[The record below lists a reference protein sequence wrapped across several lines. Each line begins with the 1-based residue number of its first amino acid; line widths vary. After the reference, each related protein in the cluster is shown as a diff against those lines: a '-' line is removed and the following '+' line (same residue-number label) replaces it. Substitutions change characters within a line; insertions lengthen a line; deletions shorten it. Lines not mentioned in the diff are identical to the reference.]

1 MNTLWMRSLSGLL
14 ILWLWMA
21 PPAGAQTADDIR
33 KFIDNENYP
42 QALDAANKLIAA
54 NAKSGVGYFYK
65 GLTLYR
71 MAFEDDQTEAIR
83 TRYLADAR
91 TVFETAVKQAK
102 KEGHGFA
109 GLGILAGAENKL
121 DDMKAQ
127 YDKALELSG
136 QDVPLLVE
144 MAQACLDVYNRE
156 AAKPGKGDRTIRT
169 KAADLATLLLTKAE
183 TYSKNNADIY
193 IKLGDLY
200 ALQRVPELALSN
212 YQKAITVDPRSAR
225 AHYALSQYYIKE
237 RKYNEAKDELLK
249 VKDID
254 PKFAL
259 AYRDLS
265 EIYFLAEQFEYAM
278 QFARQYRDLIGNDKR
293 ANARYATFLYLT
305 KNYKE
310 AAPALAEVLKDTSS
324 LVLQRLYAYS
334 LIENKDFTQGRV
346 ALDKYFSMTKPEDY
360 IYKDYYYLGKLLLKE
375 GKPDEAV
382 KNFEK
387 AIEKDSTITSVYKEL
402 YEEYNNQK
410 EYEKAAEYLALYLK
424 YNKSLTDQFTLG
436 WTYYARLKRY
446 EDAERVLGDLVQQR
460 PDVVDAVV
468 YLARTASSLDPKSE
482 EGRAKPHYELLV
494 KEVIRQELQEKKK
507 AELAEAY
514 YYLSSYYYLK
524 QNLPVAMAYSARVL
538 ELDPSK
544 TTAKQIY
551 DYAKGQNIKPAELNP
566 DGMPKEG

>member
-1 MNTLWMRSLSGLL
+1 MRSPMGLL
-14 ILWLWMA
+14 LLWLWIA
-21 PPAGAQTADDIR
+21 PLAGAQTADDVR
-33 KFIDNENYP
+33 KLIDNENYP

-54 NAKSGVGYFYK
+54 NPKSGVGYFYK
-65 GLTLYR
+65 GFALYR
-71 MAFEDDQTEAIR
+71 MAFEDDQSPVTR
-83 TRYLADAR
+83 SRYLADAR
-91 TVFETAVKQAK
+91 VVFETATKQAK
-102 KEGHGFA
+102 KDGYGFA
-109 GLGILAGAENKL
+109 GLGVLAGAESKL
-121 DDMKAQ
+121 DEMKAQ

-156 AAKPGKGDRTIRT
+156 ASKPGKGDRALRT
-169 KAADLATLLLTKAE
+169 KAADMATLLLTKAE

-212 YQKAITVDPRSAR
+212 YQKAITVDPRSSR
-225 AHYALSQYYIKE
+225 AHYALAQYYLKE
-237 RKYNEAKDELLK
+237 RKYNDAKDELLK

-310 AAPALAEVLKDTSS
+310 AVPALAAVLKDTNSV
-324 LVLQRLYAYS
+324 VLQRLYAYS
-334 LIENKDFTQGRV
+334 LIETKDFAQGRA
-346 ALDKYFSMTKPEDY
+346 ALDKYFSMTKAEDL
-360 IYKDYYYLGKLLLKE
+360 IYKDYYYQGKLLLSE

-387 AIEKDSTITSVYKEL
+387 AIEKDSSITAVYKEL
-402 YEEYNNQK
+402 YTEYNNQK
-410 EYEKAAEYLALYLK
+410 DYEKAAHYLALYLK

-436 WTYYARLKRY
+436 WTYYARLKQY
-446 EDAERVLGDLVQQR
+446 EEAERVLGDLVRQR

-482 EGRAKPHYELLV
+482 EGRAKPHYELLI

-514 YYLSSYYYLK
+514 YYLGSYYYLK
-524 QNLPVAMAYSARVL
+524 QNLPLALAYSTKVL
-538 ELDPSK
+538 ELDPNK
-544 TTAKQIY
+544 TAAKQIV
-551 DYAKGQNIKPAELNP
+551 DYVKGQNIKPAELNP